1 MDILR
6 FKPRVLNI
14 LEVGPLCC
22 EILNS
27 RVRQA
32 KKEFTLSCSC
42 GWIVQVV
49 PWYWSVEIKQSLAR
63 VKHEPLLILG
73 LVNEPLTSDCVGIW
87 WQGSMTGKSF
97 LLLGHTNYCSFLPV
111 LFLCTFSA
119 VPLSLLEANRVLHM
133 TSYQP
138 SVTMEKNQTLSLT
151 GN

>member
-1 MDILR
+1 MDILG

-14 LEVGPLCC
+14 LEVSPLCC

-27 RVRQA
+27 RVWQA
-32 KKEFTLSCSC
+32 KEFTLNCSC

-63 VKHEPLLILG
+63 VKHKPLLILG
-73 LVNEPLTSDCVGIW
+73 LVNEPLTSDCCGIW
-87 WQGSMTGKSF
+87 WQGSMTRKSF
-97 LLLGHTNYCSFLPV
+97 LLLGQTNYYSFLPV

-119 VPLSLLEANRVLHM
+119 VPLSLLEANQVLHM
-133 TSYQP
+133 TSNQP
-138 SVTMEKNQTLSLT
+138 SKTMEKNQTLSLT

>member
-1 MDILR
+1 MDILG

-14 LEVGPLCC
+14 LEVSPLCC

-49 PWYWSVEIKQSLAR
+49 PWYWSVEIKQSLAW
-63 VKHEPLLILG
+63 VKNEPLLILG
-73 LVNEPLTSDCVGIW
+73 LVNEPLTFDCGGIW
-87 WQGSMTGKSF
+87 WQGSF
-97 LLLGHTNYCSFLPV
+97 LLLGHTNYCSFLLV
-111 LFLCTFSA
+111 LLLCTFSA
-119 VPLSLLEANRVLHM
+119 VPFSLLEANQVLHM
-133 TSYQP
+133 TSNQP

>member
-1 MDILR
+1 MDILG

-32 KKEFTLSCSC
+32 KKEFTLSCNC

-73 LVNEPLTSDCVGIW
+73 LVNEPLTFDCGGI
-87 WQGSMTGKSF
+87 
-97 LLLGHTNYCSFLPV
+97 
-111 LFLCTFSA
+111 
-119 VPLSLLEANRVLHM
+119 
-133 TSYQP
+133 
-138 SVTMEKNQTLSLT
+138 
-151 GN
+151 